1 MTVLRNIELHLVE
14 SPFTMSHGGDFGGA
28 VRVGAELR
36 AARERLGWTLPSVAG
51 YLRIRAAYLLALE
64 EGSVAQLPG
73 QAVAAG
79 FVRSYAQALG
89 LDAAAVSRRFRAEL
103 GDNAFRPRLDFPVP
117 APERGVPAL
126 AVVALGTL
134 LAVVA
139 YAGWYRMSG
148 ETGPGDVVQQV
159 PERLAPLIDT
169 PAPKPVVAAPPP
181 VASPIAPPIAA
192 PPAPVRLAAQ
202 PPPPRDGPRLVLRA
216 KAAAWLHVRDKR
228 TGQVLLNRTLRP
240 GETWP
245 VPPHPAPLL
254 LTDGNVSGTEVLV
267 DGVPA
272 PPFGV
277 EGRVLRDLPLDP
289 DALKAG
295 RVAAAKPVTP
305 GALP

>member
-28 VRVGAELR
+28 TRAGAELR
-36 AARERLGWTLPSVAG
+36 AARERLGWALAAVAAH
-51 YLRIRAAYLLALE
+51 LRIREAYLLALE
-64 EGSVAQLPG
+64 EGRAGDLPG
-73 QAVAAG
+73 HAIAAG
-79 FVRSYAQALG
+79 FVRSYARALG
-89 LDAAAVSRRFRAEL
+89 LDASAVSRRFRAEI
-103 GDNAFRPRLDFPVP
+103 GADAFKPELDFPVP

-126 AVVALGTL
+126 AVVAVGTM

-148 ETGPGDVVQQV
+148 EPPASDVVQQV
-159 PERLAPLIDT
+159 PDRLAPLIDQ
-169 PAPKPVVAAPPP
+169 PPPKPIVAAPSPVAPP
-181 VASPIAPPIAA
+181 VAI
-192 PPAPVRLAAQ
+192 PPAPVRVAEV
-202 PPPPRDGPRLVLRA
+202 PPPASRDGPRLVLRA

-228 TGQVLLNRTLRP
+228 TGQVLLNRTLKP

-295 RVAAAKPVTP
+295 RVAATQPVTH